1 MMLNI
6 AIIGSG
12 LTGLTVARNLNS
24 IAKVS
29 VFEKSRGVG
38 GRLATRYSESYEFDH
53 GAQYF
58 IAKTDMFQQFVKEL
72 LDAGVIL
79 PWNARFALFD
89 GKRQM
94 ETYLWTDDFPHY
106 IGVPRMNA
114 IGKYLAKDLNVLLST
129 KIVST
134 EFKDNKWWLHDDKEH
149 IHGPYDWVISTA
161 PFPQTQELFNELIK
175 FPRIKMQGCFTLM
188 LGFKKDLNL
197 NWDVALIKNSC
208 LSFLTVNSQKSNRL
222 NTGTSLVALSD
233 NTWSD
238 KHIDDNIQDV
248 SSCMLKELKNY
259 ISIEPDYQDI
269 HRWRYA
275 NVGQQN
281 PNQIIFD
288 SGMRFIAG
296 GDWSISGRV
305 ESAYLAGIEIVKHLE
320 SYIKD

>member
-1 MMLNI
+1 MLNI
-6 AIIGSG
+6 DIIGSG
-12 LTGLTVARNLNS
+12 LTGLTVARNLSS

-38 GRLATRYSESYEFDH
+38 GRLATRYAENYEFDH

-89 GKRQM
+89 GKKQM
-94 ETYLWTDDFPHY
+94 ETHLWTEDFPHY
-106 IGVPRMNA
+106 IGVPRMNV
-114 IGKYLAKDLNVLLST
+114 IGKYLATDLNILLST
-129 KIVST
+129 KIVKT
-134 EFKDNKWWLHDDKEH
+134 EFKDNKWWLHDEKEH

-161 PFPQTQELFNELIK
+161 PLPQTQELFNTLIK
-175 FPRIKMQGCFTLM
+175 FPRIQMQGCFTLM

-197 NWDVALIKNSC
+197 NCDVALIINSC
-208 LSFLTVNSQKSNRL
+208 LSFLTVNSQKLNRI

-233 NTWSD
+233 NTWAD
-238 KHIDDNIQDV
+238 KHIEDNIQDI
-248 SSCMLKELKNY
+248 SSFMLKELQNY
-259 ISIEPDYQDI
+259 LPPIEPDYRDI

-275 NVGQQN
+275 NVGQQKS
-281 PNQIIFD
+281 NQIIFD
-288 SGMRFIAG
+288 SGLRFVAG

-305 ESAYLAGIEIVKHLE
+305 ESAYLAGIEIVKYLVSH
-320 SYIKD
+320 IKD